1 MSACPRSYGVS
12 VNAPFSVIAHHPGDR
27 VTDPLTMIDMAEGQL
42 KWLITKGELILSD
55 TAKEVTAVFKKNFT
69 ATGPK
74 TGSFPIYAYDFD
86 DPPDR
91 LFPARNGMLIV
102 LV

>member
-1 MSACPRSYGVS
+1 
-12 VNAPFSVIAHHPGDR
+12 
-27 VTDPLTMIDMAEGQL
+27 MAEGQL

-55 TAKEVTAVFKKNFT
+55 KAKEVTAVFKKNFT

-74 TGSFPIYAYDFD
+74 EGSFPIYAYDFD

-91 LFPARNGMLIV
+91 WLPARKGMPIV